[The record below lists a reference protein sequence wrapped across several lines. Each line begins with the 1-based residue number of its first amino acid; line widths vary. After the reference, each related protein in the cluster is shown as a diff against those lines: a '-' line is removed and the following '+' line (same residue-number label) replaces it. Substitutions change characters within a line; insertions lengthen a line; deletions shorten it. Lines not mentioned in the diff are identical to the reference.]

1 MVNETFGF
9 GAKETVEETSVG
21 VLLGF
26 WRRASLSGVAAPV
39 ELIIRSLRGLG
50 VRIRR
55 WRGVRINS
63 LSS

>member
-21 VLLGF
+21 ILLGF

-39 ELIIRSLRGLG
+39 ELIVRSLGGLG

-55 WRGVRINS
+55 
-63 LSS
+63 